1 MIESIFYFLV
11 LLSIGIF
18 ILGVLVK
25 SPGFVALSGVM
36 FILVGVIL
44 MSGESIVTSTLDN
57 VSLNSDATDIN
68 YSYFELTTSN
78 DNLVNMFSL
87 LFTYGGLIPLAY
99 GLLIYY
105 NRWRTNR
112 ASVDGEGKGEFG

>member
-112 ASVDGEGKGEFG
+112 ASVDGEGEGEFG